1 MARPVSSFRT
11 VYVRIDGVM
20 RAIPNTYAV
29 LSGDED
35 IAKRIAYTNTS
46 ERVPLFEVDGETILG
61 FPFLDIKELKSKGGI

>member
-20 RAIPNTYAV
+20 RAIPHTYAV

-35 IAKRIAYTNTS
+35 IAKQIAYTNTS
-46 ERVPLFEVDGETILG
+46 ERVPLFEVDGETIMGYPHL
-61 FPFLDIKELKSKGGI
+61 PIKQLKSKGGV